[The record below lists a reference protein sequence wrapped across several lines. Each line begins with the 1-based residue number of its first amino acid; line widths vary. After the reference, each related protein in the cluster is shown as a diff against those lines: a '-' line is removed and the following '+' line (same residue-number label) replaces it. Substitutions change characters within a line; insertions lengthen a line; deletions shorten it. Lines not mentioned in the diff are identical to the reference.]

1 MKLSFLL
8 PKNCIVTGL
17 KSGAKSKR
25 DMLAEMV
32 DLLFEQTLFQ
42 DEGIGRERIL
52 EELVLRENEL
62 TTAVGEG
69 FAFPHARFPELKD
82 YYLLLVLCREGVD
95 FDSMDRQPV
104 RIIIL
109 SIVSNSKASLLLQ
122 YRAAAMRFLMPEAN
136 RAAVLEAGTPE
147 EVWNLMDE
155 SDTLV
160 DMDITASDILIP
172 QIGSLSPEMT
182 LREAAIELHKYH
194 TDSLPVI
201 DADRNFL
208 GDISCHDL
216 FAFGLPHF
224 FRNLRTVSFMKHM
237 DPFEKYFRIDGSV
250 RVKSLLGRRESP
262 VISQDATLME
272 IIFEMTTNN
281 RQVLYVVKDG
291 RLAGIIDRYGIID
304 KILIAG

>member
-17 KSGAKSKR
+17 KSCGGTKK
-25 DMLAEMV
+25 DMLAEMT
-32 DLLFEQTLFQ
+32 DLVFEQTLFQ
-42 DEGIGRERIL
+42 DEGIGRDRL
-52 EELVLRENEL
+52 LGELLARENEL

-95 FDSMDRQPV
+95 FGSMDKMPV
-104 RIIIL
+104 KIIIL

-136 RAAVLEAGTPE
+136 RAAVLEAKSPE
-147 EVWNLMDE
+147 EVWNLLDE

-160 DMDITASDILIP
+160 DMDITANDILIP
-172 QIGSLSPEMT
+172 QIGCLSPEMT
-182 LREAAIELHKYH
+182 LREAAIELHKFH
-194 TDSLPVI
+194 TDSLPVV
-201 DADRNFL
+201 DLERNFL

-216 FAFGLPHF
+216 FAFGLPRF
-224 FRNLRTVSFMKHM
+224 FCKLRTISFMKHM

-250 RVKSLLGRRESP
+250 RIKSLLGRRPSP

-281 RQVLYVVKDG
+281 RQILYVVKDG
-291 RLAGIIDRYGIID
+291 KLSGIIDRYGIID